1 MSIEASA
8 RRGRSFL
15 AVFLASVSALVL
27 VAVLGAGAS
36 VAQGPR
42 VTAVLADPI
51 AAAGT
56 SGSRVIFTAN
66 QPLATV
72 SAGQV
77 TVVPSVPF
85 AVDTSGRSVGVRFS
99 EPLADGARY
108 TITVDRVSGLSGV
121 STSRFETVVDTP
133 AVEVHVLERSDSDD
147 DRIYRSDFD
156 DDDRVTVFEHPRIED
171 FRQSPRG
178 LVVSTINDQG
188 DSDLMIVPV
197 DGREAV
203 EVKLPGVGRL
213 SRLQLSDS
221 GDRIAYTWTDPAIEG
236 LPARDSVVYL
246 SSTATPEAP
255 PSRLDLGAADP
266 RIDDFRFVQGTRSLL
281 LVTRGKELLVADPVT
296 GGEPTRLGQATLI
309 DEVARDEPVA
319 YVRTEEGPARVDLRT
334 GDRTEPAADHPE
346 YGRPFAAEKVVG
358 HGILSTYLSI
368 DDEGDLSR
376 QALVLADDSGAER
389 LLADV
394 PVSDAVIQVCAAPS
408 GRFVAV
414 TIAPDITTNAVD
426 DAVLAMPGD
435 MVTRIIPLEGGASR
449 ELPGFA
455 ISWCRGPAS

>member
-1 MSIEASA
+1 MSTESSV
-8 RRGRSFL
+8 RRRWSFL
-15 AVFLASVSALVL
+15 AVFVASVGALLL

-42 VTAVLADPI
+42 VTAVLADPV

-66 QPLATV
+66 QPLAAV
-72 SAGQV
+72 DAEQV
-77 TVVPSVPF
+77 TVDPIVPF
-85 AVDTSGRSVGVRFS
+85 TVDTSGRSVGVRFS
-99 EPLADGARY
+99 EPLADGSRY
-108 TITVDRVSGLSGV
+108 TITIDGVSGLSGTA
-121 STSRFETVVDTP
+121 TSRFETVVDTP
-133 AVEVHVLERSDSDD
+133 PVEVYMLERSDSED
-147 DRIYRSDFD
+147 DRIYRAGFED
-156 DDDRVTVFEHPRIED
+156 DERVTVFEHPRIED

-178 LVVSTINDQG
+178 LVVSTTNDQG
-188 DSDLMIVPV
+188 DSDLFIVPV

-246 SSTATPEAP
+246 SSTASPEAT
-255 PSRLDLGAADP
+255 PSRLDLGGADP

-281 LVTRGKELLVADPVT
+281 LITRGKDLLLADTVT

-309 DEVARDEPVA
+309 DEVARDEPIAV
-319 YVRTEEGPARVDLRT
+319 VRTEEGPEEVDLRT
-334 GDRTEPAADHPE
+334 GDRTPLAVDHPE

-358 HGILSTYLSI
+358 RGILSTYLAI
-368 DDEGDLSR
+368 DEGGSLSR
-376 QALVLADDSGAER
+376 QTLVLANGSGSER
-389 LLADV
+389 LVADV

-414 TIAPDITTNAVD
+414 TVAPDIATNTVD
-426 DAVLAMPGD
+426 DAVLAMPRE
-435 MVTRIIPLEGGASR
+435 MVTRVIPLEDGDPR